1 MATVA
6 RGLAIPQV
14 VAVPRRAVHLK
25 GYLLVLPAVIYVL
38 ALLGFPLVLGIWY
51 SLTDITVARDGRF
64 IGLKNFVDVL
74 RDPTFRLAIR
84 NTLVIATVAT
94 AAKITLSV
102 ALAFLL
108 LGAFRG
114 RNLLRTLFVLPWTI
128 PIALSTIAWKWMFH
142 SQFSVINWL
151 LVHAGIIDQNIQW
164 LGTPVPAMFAVI
176 LVSTWRAVPFGAIVV
191 MAGLTALPA
200 DVVDAARVDGA
211 NWWQRFQKV
220 IVPLIAPILFIAV
233 LFDLIFTLTELT
245 VVFLLTGGGPVD
257 QTQVLANYALQVGV
271 SGTQLGEGAAIAVF
285 MLPVLLILTILAL
298 RSIAR
303 REGMA

>member
-1 MATVA
+1 MATLA
-6 RGLAIPQV
+6 RR
-14 VAVPRRAVHLK
+14 VAVPRALELPRRVTRFS

-38 ALLGFPLVLGIWY
+38 ALIGFPLVLGIWY
-51 SLTDITVARDGRF
+51 SLTDVTVAREGHF
-64 IGLKNFVDVL
+64 VGLRNFVDAV
-74 RDPTFRLAIR
+74 RDPTFDLAVR
-84 NTLVIATVAT
+84 NTLIVAVVAT

-108 LGAFRG
+108 LGAFPG
-114 RNLLRTLFVLPWTI
+114 RSALRFLFVLPWTV

-142 SQFSVINWL
+142 SQFSVVNWML
-151 LVHAGIIDQNIQW
+151 IKAGVIDQGIQW

-191 MAGLTALPA
+191 LAGLTALPA
-200 DVVDAARVDGA
+200 DIIDAARVDGA
-211 NWWQRFQKV
+211 GWWTRFQKV
-220 IVPLIAPILFIAV
+220 IVPLIAPILFVAV

-245 VVFLLTGGGPVD
+245 VVYLLTGGGPVD

-271 SGTQLGEGAAIAVF
+271 SGTQLGQGAAIALF
-285 MLPVLLILTILAL
+285 LLPVLLVLTIVSL

-303 REGMA
+303 REGV